1 MRRVKYT
8 DVFKPNTYPD
18 LTYVTRVSAHVN
30 YTYEERLEQ
39 ALETAGVLIS
49 IIGPSKSGKT
59 VLCDRVIGMHKII
72 SMSGNDFVNEADFW
86 EAVGKKAGIPMRG
99 DVSTGNMVKSTE
111 EEVTTVT
118 KEEYLGSKDR
128 VVRFFQEN
136 EKILILDDFHYA
148 PPMMQYN
155 IACQLKEVIRLGFRA
170 IVISLPHHSDDAI
183 RLNPDLVGRLSLI
196 EIEPWKEEELQEIA
210 VKGFR
215 ELGIPIDNA
224 VVQRIAM
231 ESIHSPQLMQSIC
244 LNCERA
250 VRGAKTI
257 TDEVVEESCRFTCVN
272 FPYGSVVKLLKA
284 GPFTR
289 GQKRLKYEL
298 SDGLKLDL
306 YSIVLKILADN
317 PPCTELNFEN
327 IFRRVDSK
335 VIDNQHKVTAKKIK
349 DTLNNLQKLIS
360 EQKALYQVFEW
371 KDDCIYILDP
381 LFLFYIRWV
390 DFWEGK

>member
-1 MRRVKYT
+1 MDKVKYT

-18 LTYVTRVSAHVN
+18 ITYVTRVSAHAN

-39 ALETAGVLIS
+39 ALEMEGVLIS

-59 VLCDRVIGMHKII
+59 VLCDKVIGIQNII
-72 SMSGNDFVNEADFW
+72 NMSGNDFVNEADFW
-86 EAVGKKAGIPMRG
+86 ETVGRKAGIPMSG
-99 DVSTGNMVKSTE
+99 KVSIGNTAQSTE
-111 EEVTTVT
+111 EAITTVT
-118 KEEYLGSKDR
+118 SEAYLGSKDR
-128 VVRFFQEN
+128 VVKFFKEN
-136 EKILILDDFHYA
+136 NKVLLLDDFHYA
-148 PPMMQYN
+148 PSIMQYN

-196 EIEPWKEEELQEIA
+196 EIEPWKEGELQQIA
-210 VKGFR
+210 VKGFK
-215 ELGIPIDNA
+215 ELGVSIDDKI
-224 VVQRIAM
+224 VERIAM

-250 VRGAKTI
+250 MRGVVSI
-257 TDEVVEESCRFTCVN
+257 TNDVVEESCRFTCVN
-272 FPYGSVVKLLKA
+272 FPYESVVKLLKA

-298 SDGLKLDL
+298 SDGLRLDL

-317 PPCTELNFEN
+317 PPCTELEFEN
-327 IFRRVDSK
+327 IFQR
-335 VIDNQHKVTAKKIK
+335 IDNKVVEKQHKVTTKKIK
-349 DTLNNLQKLIS
+349 DTLKNLQKLIS
-360 EQKALYQVFEW
+360 DQKALYQVFEW

-390 DFWEGK
+390 DFWEVK